1 MYIIVFLTPP
11 WIPQT
16 GRSFKNQ
23 FHKVIAN
30 IFRDGKYL
38 GKFTLASDFQTFF
51 FSYLGSFFDTSD
63 TWDPFKFL
71 SILGPRLPGL
81 PWILPG
87 MVPGIPRI
95 LHIIVPGIPRI
106 YKSRA
111 LDTSDYTWTHTLD
124 TSDRLKWPWDT
135 SNFTM
140 GHTLDPSDSKKVIPW
155 IPRILPPEEVSNIK
169 YH

>member
-1 MYIIVFLTPP
+1 MENTSGNLP
-11 WIPQT
+11 WPRI
-16 GRSFKNQ
+16 FK
-23 FHKVIAN
+23 
-30 IFRDGKYL
+30 L
-38 GKFTLASDFQTFF
+38 FF

-63 TWDPFKFL
+63 TWDRFKFL

-81 PWILPG
+81 PRILPG

-95 LHIIVPGIPRI
+95 LPIILPGIPRS

-124 TSDRLKWPWDT
+124 TLDWLKWPWDT

-140 GHTLDPSDSKKVIPW
+140 GHTLDPSDSEKVIPW
-155 IPRILPPEEVSNIK
+155 IPRILPPEEISNLK